1 LREWSGSGSLTGM
14 EEAIAEMAK
23 VSDLL
28 KVRRA
33 RKMTPRERFL
43 AGAELFE
50 EACLWSLAGIA
61 RRHPEMTEA
70 ERTEELK
77 RMLRKANS

>member
-1 LREWSGSGSLTGM
+1 M
-14 EEAIAEMAK
+14 NEAIAEMAR

-28 KVRRA
+28 KIQRA

-50 EACLWSLAGIA
+50 DACQWSLAGIA
-61 RRHPEMTEA
+61 RRHPEMSA
-70 ERTEELK
+70 EQRMKELK
-77 RMLRKANS
+77 RMLRMADR

>member
-1 LREWSGSGSLTGM
+1 M
-14 EEAIAEMAK
+14 HEAIAEMAR

-33 RKMTPRERFL
+33 RRMTPRERFL

-50 EACLWSLAGIA
+50 DACQWSLAGIA
-61 RRHPEMTEA
+61 RRHPGMTEA
-70 ERTEELK
+70 ERMEELK
-77 RMLRKANS
+77 RLLRTTNA

>member
-1 LREWSGSGSLTGM
+1 
-14 EEAIAEMAK
+14 
-23 VSDLL
+23 L

-33 RKMTPRERFL
+33 RSMTPGERFL

-50 EACLWSLAGIA
+50 EACVWSLAGIA

-70 ERTEELK
+70 ERMKELK
-77 RMLRKANS
+77 RIVRETNA

>member
-1 LREWSGSGSLTGM
+1 M
-14 EEAIAEMAK
+14 NEAIAETAR

-33 RKMTPRERFL
+33 HRMTPRERFL

-50 EACLWSLAGIA
+50 DACLWSLAGIA

-70 ERTEELK
+70 ERRNELK
-77 RMLRKANS
+77 RLLRKTNA